1 MACIPGAMGLVP
13 WGPKIRGNRSESQYI
28 LFKKNWT
35 NFSGFDLGLD
45 AYDLEL
51 IYDIDL
57 DIYGVIGQIKIILLQ
72 IILFLKINF

>member
-57 DIYGVIGQIKIILLQ
+57 DIYGVQIKIILLQ